1 MQIIIRKK
9 ISIKKLINFINT
21 FDGKVFSNNKS
32 IMNPPWKYL
41 NEKKFNF
48 YYLFSNNKVI
58 GSIVILNTKYS
69 RHLSFFYIIKQ
80 FRNKGIGSIF
90 LKKVF
95 LSLSKKKMKT
105 VHVDKRLKKT
115 IKFYKRNN
123 FIISNK
129 KENNIIKK
137 WVKRCLIF
145 DKNTYRYK
153 HLMFVK

>member
-1 MQIIIRKK
+1 MKVTIRKK
-9 ISIKKLINFINT
+9 ISTKKLINFINT
-21 FDGKVFSNNKS
+21 FDDKVFSNNKS
-32 IMNPPWKYL
+32 LKNPPWKYL
-41 NEKKFNF
+41 KEKKFNF
-48 YYLFSNNKVI
+48 YYLFSNNEAI
-58 GSIVILNTKYS
+58 GSIVVLNTKYS
-69 RHLSFFYIIKQ
+69 RHLSFFYIIRR

-95 LSLSKKKMKT
+95 LNLSKKKMKT

-115 IKFYKRNN
+115 IKFYKKNS
-123 FIISNK
+123 FIVSNK

-137 WVKRCLIF
+137 WIKRCLIF